1 MSTWEGQ
8 NWASISSSFFEPGN
22 LNQILIDQDNST
34 ESIEVD
40 CDLSATMPPEQRLYY
55 ENLTHGLVTKL
66 NTEIDSFAK
75 EGYYVRTIEE
85 QQRYIN
91 DTEYPIEFE
100 PDDDLINK
108 VSDTKNGTKILS
120 FSDKKLH

>member
-1 MSTWEGQ
+1 MKNT
-8 NWASISSSFFEPGN
+8 SSN
-22 LNQILIDQDNST
+22 MINIQILIDQDTNT

-55 ENLTHGLVTKL
+55 ENLTHGLVAKL
-66 NTEIDSFAK
+66 NTELDSFAK

-85 QQRYIN
+85 QERYIN

-100 PDDDLINK
+100 PDDDLLNK
-108 VSDTKNGTKILS
+108 VSDTKNGTKILP
-120 FSDKKLH
+120 FSYKKLH